1 LALLFLHGVEGVLW
15 VRRSA
20 SVFRRRFANYRLAS
34 TDGPFGNATHT
45 FVALSPLPPLP
56 EMFVVEAWPLVFGEE
71 TVWALSAEGAAM
83 NGEASRTAE
92 EVAGA
97 YREGKEVYAKGRLA
111 ETSSAV
117 LASTLAEALRRWAA
131 LSPAERASFAEAAV
145 EARFDRSAI
154 TARLA
159 LLAHQTRRLAIL
171 GNFFPFL
178 LFGGLWA
185 FFFVPAVAE
194 RWPALLAT
202 LLGVLL
208 FTWIETYRVH
218 RRLYPEERGDRAMK
232 MFMLVLSFPAAARAK
247 AWLARDALANYH
259 PLAVASVLLTG
270 PRLVAAAKAAWLS
283 LKHPLGLIPEGA
295 EPDLR
300 AARERLSRVYQ
311 KLLREV
317 GIDPAELERPPTPGN
332 ATARSYCPR
341 CLEEY
346 VEVSGACPDCRSVE
360 RRPF

>member
-1 LALLFLHGVEGVLW
+1 MW

-20 SVFRRRFANYRLAS
+20 SVFRRRFGEVRLAS

-56 EMFVVEAWPLVFGEE
+56 EMFVVEAWPFVLGEE
-71 TVWALSAEGAAM
+71 TVWAVSAEGTAAV
-83 NGEASRTAE
+83 GEVRRTAA

-97 YREGKEVYAKGRLA
+97 HREGKEVYAKGRLV
-111 ETSSAV
+111 ETSSAA
-117 LASTLAEALRRWAA
+117 LASTLAEALRRWAS
-131 LSPAERASFAEAAV
+131 LSPAERGAFAEAAI

-159 LLAHQTRRLAIL
+159 LLVHETRRLAIL
-171 GNFFPFL
+171 GNLFPFL

-194 RWPALLAT
+194 RWPALLAL

-232 MFMLVLSFPAAARAK
+232 IFMLVLSFPAAARAK

-259 PLAVASVLLTG
+259 PLAVASVLLSG
-270 PRLVAAAKAAWLS
+270 PRLVAMAQAGWLS
-283 LKHPLGLIPEGA
+283 LKHPLGPIPEGA

-300 AARERLSRVYQ
+300 AARERLSRAYQ

-317 GIDPAELERPPTPGN
+317 GIDPADLERPPTPSN

-346 VEVSGACPDCRSVE
+346 VEDSGACPDCQSVE
-360 RRPF
+360 RRPFAA